1 MSENNLWQLFTDTGD
16 PLCWLY
22 CRAAARYDKK
32 DNEKS
37 TEDKPQ
43 ALG

>member
-1 MSENNLWQLFTDTGD
+1 MSEGSLWDLFKDTGD

-22 CRAAARYDKK
+22 CRAA
-32 DNEKS
+32 EKNKEIEPKS
-37 TEDKPQ
+37 SEDKPQ